1 MDCFHIFHFQLEK
14 IHILERKKERRMNMV
29 MYQQKDDRFY
39 QDVIEKVSIWIDVI
53 YKNLD
58 LYLLRT
64 DILLL
69 IKEE

>member
-1 MDCFHIFHFQLEK
+1 LEK
-14 IHILERKKERRMNMV
+14 IHILERKKERRMNTV

>member
-1 MDCFHIFHFQLEK
+1 
-14 IHILERKKERRMNMV
+14 MNMV